1 DCADDAAAVAD
12 ALGVDSFIPVG
23 YSMGGTIA
31 QLVWRR
37 HRDRVDGLVLGATA
51 PYFAGRRPE
60 RLSFVGLTGLATI
73 ARYTPAQARAWI
85 TDQVY
90 LQRKSEQW
98 GPWAAEQVAGHDW
111 RMILE
116 AGRAIGEFSS
126 TDWISDVD
134 VPTSVVVTTADQ
146 VVPPRRQTKL
156 WRWIPDAD
164 VFRVH
169 GNHDAVV
176 SEADLFAPQ
185 LVRAIHV
192 AKLGAKVAGTH
203 ASTTARKVFASAER
217 RVELDDE
224 RRLRTAQAVADE
236 LGHMKGALMKLGQ
249 MASYLDEGLPEP
261 LRLALAQLRSDA
273 PPMTRELAAQVV
285 RDELGADPTDVFV
298 EWDPDPIAAAS
309 IGQVHR
315 AIAIDPTSGEE
326 RPVAVKLQYPG
337 VDEAI
342 DADLRN
348 ADYLGVLLK
357 QGFGGLDPDD
367 MVAEIKE

>member
-1 DCADDAAAVAD
+1 MPPSREIELPGLGPLTIREIAGPAGAPTIVLLHGWTATADLNWFACYAALGEHFHVVAYDHRGHGTGLRMRQPFRLEDCADDAAAVAD

-185 LVRAIHV
+185 LVRAIH
-192 AKLGAKVAGTH
+192 ATGRRH
-203 ASTTARKVFASAER
+203 AR
-217 RVELDDE
+217 
-224 RRLRTAQAVADE
+224 
-236 LGHMKGALMKLGQ
+236 
-249 MASYLDEGLPEP
+249 
-261 LRLALAQLRSDA
+261 
-273 PPMTRELAAQVV
+273 
-285 RDELGADPTDVFV
+285 
-298 EWDPDPIAAAS
+298 
-309 IGQVHR
+309 
-315 AIAIDPTSGEE
+315 
-326 RPVAVKLQYPG
+326 
-337 VDEAI
+337 
-342 DADLRN
+342 
-348 ADYLGVLLK
+348 
-357 QGFGGLDPDD
+357 
-367 MVAEIKE
+367 